1 MKEKL
6 SHLSPIRQAQAEVV
20 LNRVRSSDTGYLSPK
35 FYEDSD
41 QHFYLTKNE
50 VDNAV
55 NDLCEAGLMTLF
67 VDRTFIEM
75 RVTKD
80 SSDEPT

>member
-20 LNRVRSSDTGYLSPK
+20 LNRVRISGKVALNDIFFEECNL
-35 FYEDSD
+35 
-41 QHFYLTKNE
+41 HFYLTKNE

-55 NDLCEAGLMTLF
+55 NDLCEAGFMTLF
-67 VDRTFIEM
+67 VDHKKPTM
-75 RVTKD
+75 RVIKD
-80 SSDEPT
+80 SNDESS